1 MRAADNVTDRE
12 AHDEAAR
19 DEVGYDPRD
28 QAIEAEVVDAEVVD
42 DTPQEAEVVDDTSA
56 DAEVMDD
63 DTPPEA
69 EAAHDESIESAVVKD
84 ERGEAAVD
92 ERVEMD
98 QPVVEDAGVN
108 EPVATERLETEPPH
122 DGVVGLWPVA
132 DAETIRER
140 WREVQLRFVDDPQT
154 AADEAGRLVD
164 DATRV
169 LVTTI
174 ESRRTELGGWR
185 DNPTGDTEQ
194 LRLVVQGYREFMDQV
209 LGV

>member
-1 MRAADNVTDRE
+1 MRAADNVADRE

-19 DEVGYDPRD
+19 DEVVYDPND
-28 QAIEAEVVDAEVVD
+28 EAEVVD
-42 DTPQEAEVVDDTSA
+42 DTSQEAEVVDDTS
-56 DAEVMDD
+56 
-63 DTPPEA
+63 PEA
-69 EAAHDESIESAVVKD
+69 GVVDDEPNESAVVTE
-84 ERGEAAVD
+84 ERGESAVD

-98 QPVVEDAGVN
+98 QPVVDDAGVI
-108 EPVATERLETEPPH
+108 EPVATEQPETEPSH

-132 DAETIRER
+132 DAEAIRGR
-140 WREVQLRFVDDPQT
+140 WREVQLRFVDDPGT
-154 AADEAGRLVD
+154 AADEAGKLVD
-164 DATRV
+164 DAARV

-174 ESRRTELGGWR
+174 ESRRSELGGWR